1 VAVLASLATAAALLV
16 VTPSAQATG
25 PHDAPPPNPSDSQ
38 LHNAAA
44 LKSQLADQVGNLSAK
59 IASLQTQ
66 LIQLQGNAELAEQKF
81 AFAAQKL
88 QQAKDASTLATKN
101 AATAQQN
108 VNVAQQQFVMYAQAS
123 YMSGDV
129 AGTTGTLLS
138 ADDPNV
144 LLQQGALDRYQS
156 SHQINAIGSLQRA
169 TVAKS
174 NADAAARRAVNAQT
188 AATQAADQARQAAEA
203 LVAQT
208 KTLTQQV
215 QQAQASTQ
223 LQLNAARN
231 RLLTLTGQRAK
242 YNAYVRYQAW
252 LAYKRRQ
259 AEIKKQQEEAAAAA
273 ARARER
279 ARERA
284 KHHHSSDGGGGGGSS
299 SNGGGAP
306 IGGGWTPARGQQAAN
321 RALDWLGEIYIW
333 AGGNNW
339 GPTDGGCTD
348 PVSPC
353 GTLGFDCSGLAM
365 YAWGPY
371 LYMDHFAASQYS
383 QAGSYHPSPGNFLPG
398 DLLFWSNGGGQSSIH
413 HVAIYIGNGDV
424 VEAPDS
430 GLHVRIRPWTSIPS
444 TFYGATRP
452 LT

>member
-1 VAVLASLATAAALLV
+1 VAALASLATAAALLV
-16 VTPSAQATG
+16 APQSAQATG
-25 PHDAPPPNPSDSQ
+25 THAAPPPNPTDTQ

-44 LKSQLADQVGNLSAK
+44 LKANLANLVGTLSAQV
-59 IASLQTQ
+59 AALQSQ
-66 LIQLQGNAELAEQKF
+66 VVQDQSNAELAEQKY
-81 AFAAQKL
+81 AFALQKL
-88 QQAKDASTLATKN
+88 QEAKDAAEVASKN
-101 AATAQQN
+101 AAAAQQG
-108 VNVAQQQFVMYAQAS
+108 VDSAQQQFVMYAQAS

-138 ADDPNV
+138 ANDPNV

-156 SHQINAIGSLQRA
+156 SHQISAIGTLQRA

-174 NADAAARRAVNAQT
+174 NADAAARRAVDART
-188 AATQAADQARQAAEA
+188 AATNAAADAKQAAEA
-203 LVAQT
+203 ELAQSKAQT
-208 KTLTQQV
+208 
-215 QQAQASTQ
+215 QQAQQIEAATQ
-223 LQLNAARN
+223 TRLDNARTQ
-231 RLLTLTGQRAK
+231 LLTLTGQRAK
-242 YNAYVRYQAW
+242 YNAYVRYQKW
-252 LAYKRRQ
+252 LAYKRRL

-279 ARERA
+279 A
-284 KHHHSSDGGGGGGSS
+284 KHHQSNGGGGGSS
-299 SNGGGAP
+299 SNGGGTP
-306 IGGGWTPARGQQAAN
+306 VGGSWTPARGQEAAN

-371 LYMDHFAASQYS
+371 LNMDHYAATQYS

-398 DLLFWSNGGGQSSIH
+398 DLLFWSNGGGQGSIH